1 MDEPVRTVDSCR
13 FHEDPGDASSV
24 EIVVEGF
31 NLSID
36 ICIAR
41 WSMKSTVHPVSDGD
55 LRDETTLSS
64 LVGVHSIE
72 RDVEHVCLDFTLKKP
87 GVKLPDP
94 NYTIL
99 NLSPVS

>member
-1 MDEPVRTVDSCR
+1 
-13 FHEDPGDASSV
+13 
-24 EIVVEGF
+24 
-31 NLSID
+31 
-36 ICIAR
+36 
-41 WSMKSTVHPVSDGD
+41 MKSTVHPVADGD